1 MKRTNL
7 ADKDTFAEQK
17 VLIKAYLKVVKAK
30 EICREVNLSSATL
43 SDLKNDR
50 EKLRPLNKKLL

>member
-17 VLIKAYLKVVKAK
+17 VLIKSLSQSCKKPK
-30 EICREVNLSSATL
+30 EICREVNLSNTTISE
-43 SDLKNDR
+43 LKNGR
-50 EKLRPLNKKLL
+50 KRI

>member
-30 EICREVNLSSATL
+30 KYV
-43 SDLKNDR
+43 
-50 EKLRPLNKKLL
+50 EK